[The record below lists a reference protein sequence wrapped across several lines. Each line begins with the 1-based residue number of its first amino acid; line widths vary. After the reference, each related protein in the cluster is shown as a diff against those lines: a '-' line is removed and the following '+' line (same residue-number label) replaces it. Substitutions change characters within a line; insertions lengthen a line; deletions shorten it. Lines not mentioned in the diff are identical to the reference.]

1 MTHGTIVVFHA
12 FVMARAV
19 FSRHTFRSPHPGERT
34 MTTDKKPIPASGTKD
49 RKASKGAEYG
59 HDTNK
64 SGEGNDPSLTHGKT
78 TTRKVPPKK

>member
-1 MTHGTIVVFHA
+1 MTD
-12 FVMARAV
+12 
-19 FSRHTFRSPHPGERT
+19 E
-34 MTTDKKPIPASGTKD
+34 KKPAPTSGTKD